1 MEVLHKWLQRYSDDE
16 HALLHGLA
24 IGMMLSGILAFMLLM
39 FVTEAKY
46 GR

>member
-1 MEVLHKWLQRYSDDE
+1 MEVLHKWVARYADDE
-16 HALLHGLA
+16 HALLHDLA
-24 IGMMLSGILAFMLLM
+24 IGMMMSGILAFVLLV